1 MWILPTEMSAV
12 LLLSQVPCLLLLLFP
27 PHSVFPL
34 SQALPRRDLPIQV
47 SWPSTVATQW
57 WLSLWNKL
65 IQTEMCLMCSTR
77 EIYTRYRRPSG
88 QKRPWNIPLILFYC
102 LLPVAMIF
110 QIYSVRKIF
119 LKIHVTHFV
128 FLFNGAT
135 GKFEVIYVTCI
146 TVDTAGLAEQ
156 GREAKSSY

>member
-1 MWILPTEMSAV
+1 MNYPTD
-12 LLLSQVPCLLLLLFP
+12 P
-27 PHSVFPL
+27 
-34 SQALPRRDLPIQV
+34 
-47 SWPSTVATQW
+47 
-57 WLSLWNKL
+57 
-65 IQTEMCLMCSTR
+65 
-77 EIYTRYRRPSG
+77 
-88 QKRPWNIPLILFYC
+88 FYC

-135 GKFEVIYVTCI
+135 SKFEVIYVTCI
-146 TVDTAGLAEQ
+146 TVDAAGLAEQ